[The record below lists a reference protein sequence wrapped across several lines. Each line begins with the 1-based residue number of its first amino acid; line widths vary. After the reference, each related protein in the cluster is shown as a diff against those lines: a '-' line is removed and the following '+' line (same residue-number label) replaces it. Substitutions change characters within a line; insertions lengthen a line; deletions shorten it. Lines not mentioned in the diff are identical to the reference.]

1 MSSFSYSF
9 SMAMLHSLWQSA
21 LLWLL
26 YMAVN
31 RFFLQRNS
39 PLEKRNFL
47 FVLLSTQLA
56 LFILSFFIYLSIPGA
71 AAAENSFADITD
83 SFLSQQDIY
92 IITPWLFRVYLT
104 IISYKLIKA
113 IYTWYRFK
121 QQYNRGLHKP
131 HIDLKLFTELKAHH
145 YGIKRKVKLW
155 LSSTINTPVTFGFF
169 KPVILL
175 PLALTNNIS
184 LQQAETLIL
193 HELTHI
199 RTNDYLLNWFLLVAE
214 NIFFFNPFIRSLC
227 KNIRLEREKY
237 CDLSVIAFN
246 YPPVIYAET
255 LLKAERIKQM
265 IPAYQLA
272 AVQQKKQLL
281 QRINFFTSGNQVY
294 RQNRRRLFVPV
305 IALLMLMLFF
315 SAALF
320 RTNTVFNTASV
331 NSIPLI
337 GIPAL
342 SAGEDEAFADNI
354 ELPVIKSN
362 DLDKLEAAIKKQKP
376 AIEKQ
381 LKKMK
386 PLLLTLRQKVEA
398 IAEKAAKDMFIPV
411 ALKEPNTDE
420 IKEVMI
426 KEEVSGSKATAVK
439 VYKLKFQNG
448 QWVLVPEWM
457 ATAKEV
463 LTETLPSSKKKD
475 SSVKRVLPPQ

>member
-31 RFFLQRNS
+31 RVFLQRNS

-47 FVLLSTQLA
+47 FVLLSIQLA
-56 LFILSFFIYLSIPGA
+56 LFILTFFIYLSVPA
-71 AAAENSFADITD
+71 AIAAENSFADLTGNI
-83 SFLSQQDIY
+83 LSQQEIY
-92 IITPWLFRVYLT
+92 LITPWLFRAYLI
-104 IISYKLIKA
+104 IISYKLVKA

-131 HIDLKLFTELKAHH
+131 NIDLKLFTELKAHH

-184 LQQAETLIL
+184 MQQAETLIL

-214 NIFFFNPFIRSLC
+214 NIFFFNPFISSLC

-265 IPAYQLA
+265 VPAYQLA
-272 AVQQKKQLL
+272 AVHQKKQLL
-281 QRINFFTSGNQVY
+281 QRINFFTSGSQSY
-294 RQNRRRLFVPV
+294 QPNRSGLFVPV

-320 RTNTVFNTASV
+320 RTNTVVNTASI

-342 SAGEDEAFADNI
+342 SAGGDEAFADNVEI
-354 ELPVIKSN
+354 PQVKKN
-362 DLDKLEAAIKKQKP
+362 DLEKLEISIKKQKP
-376 AIEKQ
+376 AIELQ

-386 PLLLTLRQKVEA
+386 PLLQSLEQKVEA
-398 IAEKAAKDMFIPV
+398 VVEKATLEFIVPV
-411 ALKEPNTDE
+411 ALKEADNE
-420 IKEVMI
+420 KEVMI
-426 KEEVSGSKATAVK
+426 KEEVSGSNATAVK

-463 LTETLPSSKKKD
+463 LTETVPSAKKKD
-475 SSVKRVLPPQ
+475 SSVKRILPPQ